1 MRDFASLG
9 EIIMKE
15 SDTLHEICAEAQP
28 PIHYLSK
35 QSHFIIELVKAINV
49 FMKRIIVTRKRSDDL

>member
-35 QSHFIIELVKAINV
+35 QSHFIIDLVKSMNA
-49 FMKRIIVTRKRSDDL
+49 FMKRIVVALPIDDDL